1 MNRLL
6 SSGLILLIGLGLT
19 HPVAA
24 RDFCNLKTL
33 QSTYIYA
40 LQGVFQGSPLA
51 ESGMESFDGKGHVI
65 NVFTD
70 SLGRETSRS
79 TGSYTLNGQC
89 QGIVTYSSG
98 NVMHQYVSPKGDRFT
113 YVQISGDAQVSG
125 ITTRIS
131 QRRLLK

>member
-6 SSGLILLIGLGLT
+6 SSGLILLIGLGPT
-19 HPVAA
+19 HSVTA

-33 QSTYIYA
+33 QGTYIYA
-40 LQGVFQGSPLA
+40 LQGVFQGRPLA
-51 ESGMESFDGKGHVI
+51 ESGMESYDGKGHVI

-70 SLGRETSRS
+70 SLGRKTSRS
-79 TGSYTLNGQC
+79 TGTYTLNGQC
-89 QGIVTYSSG
+89 QGTVTYSSG